1 MYTECT
7 KTEARGVNLI
17 PGTFQDNV
25 GRVKILKKKKCIDIR
40 NT

>member
-7 KTEARGVNLI
+7 KTEARGVNLM

-25 GRVKILKKKKCIDIR
+25 GRVKILKKKNVLI
-40 NT
+40 